1 MVSARAGPT
10 EAVGSVGSCSPVVTR
25 RPTVVG
31 TTTVVSH
38 SRGPSTLTSARSR
51 GEDDRVLRDVRTH
64 IEVLD
69 RDRCLELLA
78 AGSVGRVAV
87 IAGREPV
94 IFPVN
99 YALHDGRIVFRTA
112 PGTKLQSVDWGTRAS
127 FEIDD
132 LDPAAREGWSVV
144 AVGPADEIRVGAG
157 GRPGGRG
164 HGPAD
169 VGARRARPLD
179 RGHA

>member
-1 MVSARAGPT
+1 M
-10 EAVGSVGSCSPVVTR
+10 
-25 RPTVVG
+25 
-31 TTTVVSH
+31 
-38 SRGPSTLTSARSR
+38 
-51 GEDDRVLRDVRTH
+51 LRDARTR

-87 IAGREPV
+87 VAGREPV

-99 YALHDGRIVFRTA
+99 YALHEGRIVFRTA

-132 LDPAAREGWSVV
+132 LDPVAREGWSVV
-144 AVGPADEIRVGAG
+144 AVGPADEIRSAREVARVAAATGLETWATG
-157 GRPGGRG
+157 EHDHWIAVTPERLSGRRVRQP
-164 HGPAD
+164 
-169 VGARRARPLD
+169 V
-179 RGHA
+179 

>member
-1 MVSARAGPT
+1 MF
-10 EAVGSVGSCSPVVTR
+10 
-25 RPTVVG
+25 
-31 TTTVVSH
+31 
-38 SRGPSTLTSARSR
+38 
-51 GEDDRVLRDVRTH
+51 RDQRTG

-99 YALHDGRIVFRTA
+99 YALHEDCIVFRSA
-112 PGTKLQSVDWGTRAS
+112 PGTKVQAVDWGTRVS

-132 LDPAAREGWSVV
+132 LDPVAREGWSVV
-144 AVGPADEIRVGAG
+144 AVGRAEEICSAREVARVAEATGLETWAAG
-157 GRPGGRG
+157 EHDHWISITPERLSGRR
-164 HGPAD
+164 
-169 VGARRARPLD
+169 VRRRD
-179 RGHA
+179 

>member
-1 MVSARAGPT
+1 M
-10 EAVGSVGSCSPVVTR
+10 
-25 RPTVVG
+25 
-31 TTTVVSH
+31 
-38 SRGPSTLTSARSR
+38 
-51 GEDDRVLRDVRTH
+51 LRDVRTR

-87 IAGREPV
+87 VAGREPV

-99 YALHDGRIVFRTA
+99 YALHEGRIVFRTA

-132 LDPAAREGWSVV
+132 LDPVAREGWSVV
-144 AVGPADEIRVGAG
+144 AVGPAEEIRAAREVARVAAATGLETWATG
-157 GRPGGRG
+157 EHDHWIAVTPERLSGRRVRQP
-164 HGPAD
+164 
-169 VGARRARPLD
+169 V
-179 RGHA
+179 